1 MLDKHVRLWYIA
13 YHNGDTM
20 MTNIYANVGKMGN
33 LARSLLLYI
42 QKTVFAE
49 NSLPDFSI
57 TRWSPRPYAK
67 HDFLQIL

>member
-1 MLDKHVRLWYIA
+1 
-13 YHNGDTM
+13 M

-33 LARSLLLYI
+33 LAQYLLLYI

-57 TRWSPRPYAK
+57 TR
-67 HDFLQIL
+67 